1 MLIFKFTKT
10 GGVAYLS
17 HLDLLRTFTRIFRRA
32 GIRVAFSEGFHPHMK
47 LFFAPPLSVGTESVG
62 EYCVADTAE
71 DPRAFLQK
79 FNACSMPDLQC
90 LACAALEKKINLAA
104 ETRAAVYEAE
114 FSGCRVR
121 EAAEEILASATYEIG
136 FTVKGKPARKEV
148 RQQIFSLR
156 AEGDRLE
163 MTLACGEPNLRAD
176 RLCENIAASYGGEL
190 TRLTRTDLLFGP
202 PENLQSFSVFLHPES
217 PG

>member
-1 MLIFKFTKT
+1 MMMNRQYQLIDRLRSDRL
-10 GGVAYLS
+10 LS
-17 HLDLLRTFTRIFRRA
+17 
-32 GIRVAFSEGFHPHMK
+32 
-47 LFFAPPLSVGTESVG
+47 
-62 EYCVADTAE
+62 
-71 DPRAFLQK
+71 
-79 FNACSMPDLQC
+79 
-90 LACAALEKKINLAA
+90 
-104 ETRAAVYEAE
+104 
-114 FSGCRVR
+114 
-121 EAAEEILASATYEIG
+121 AEEIVELLRCLDHEGRDYLFSQAA
-136 FTVKGKPARKEV
+136 EV

-202 PENLQSFSVFLHPES
+202 PENLQSFSAFLHPES